1 MVMQFGQFVDH
12 DVALSPFNE
21 EMDCCSDA
29 AWDSKEAEDCFT
41 IHIPRNDPFTA
52 GLGRSSV
59 VLVEDLDHSS
69 PRPTKICI
77 AVMHSKA
84 ECWSLV
90 HPMPCQPHDIGSRRQ
105 RVILDYGEFAVQ
117 HDNDNWSLVMTDQDL
132 LNTSG
137 RKPCQNLVRSDPAP
151 KMPDCS
157 PGPRQQMNQITSWLD
172 SSNVYGSDDI
182 TANLLR

>member
-1 MVMQFGQFVDH
+1 
-12 DVALSPFNE
+12 
-21 EMDCCSDA
+21 
-29 AWDSKEAEDCFT
+29 
-41 IHIPRNDPFTA
+41 
-52 GLGRSSV
+52 
-59 VLVEDLDHSS
+59 
-69 PRPTKICI
+69 
-77 AVMHSKA
+77 
-84 ECWSLV
+84 
-90 HPMPCQPHDIGSRRQ
+90 
-105 RVILDYGEFAVQ
+105 
-117 HDNDNWSLVMTDQDL
+117 MTDQDL